1 MRKSAPPLMAI
12 FRSRL
17 QAEVLAAIYLRVWDT
32 PVSIS
37 GLARDLGEPVSSV
50 HREVQRLVEA
60 GLLDEVKTGRTRLIS
75 RPDDDLIARALT
87 ELLAVSF
94 GPLPV
99 LTDLLAEVSDI
110 DEAYIYGSWAAR
122 YRGENGPVPNDVD
135 VIVVGDADLDALD
148 EVAEVAG
155 KRLRREINIRRVSRQ
170 RWDQPENDPFLRNVR
185 DRPLV
190 ELVLAG
196 REEIT

>member
-75 RPDDDLIARALT
+75 RPADDLVARALT